1 MKMSFKEY
9 VSEHWSTL
17 LISALFFLMLSVV
30 AVGPLV
36 YKVMA
41 ELSSKEARAVQKK
54 NDAINR
60 AIVKGDYEYW
70 RSLVEDDK
78 LKAEITSVNFDTFA
92 QAYILLEQ
100 GEVEAA
106 NILKKQAD
114 LKQTYQVAV
123 VKSVIINRAIAKRDY
138 EAWRKVVGSGYSP
151 EVTHK
156 NFYKY
161 ADILEKANSGLLN
174 RSTKLQVNMG
184 TKQNLTTY
192 SSSH

>member
-1 MKMSFKEY
+1 MSFKEY